1 MRYYKDQY
9 TVVDEED
16 IELGTAYGNYI
27 VTVSVETM
35 VFPGRI
41 SRKKYITI
49 FELEDEDEEKSFWGK
64 LRDLFGTNHP
74 ILPRTLVP
82 DEIQMDDAIHDWIIN
97 WELPK
102 HQIEKARVAGK
113 KLRIN
118 YDKELEDR
126 TRKAKN
132 KILRYDE
139 PTITH
144 YQYRDIDL
152 DRTFSKNKYKRGMH
166 PHSQAQLKQ
175 NQKTS

>member
-1 MRYYKDQY
+1 MRYYKDSH

-16 IELGTAYGNYI
+16 FEIEADYGKYI
-27 VTVSVETM
+27 VVAAVETM

-41 SRKKYITI
+41 SRKKFITI
-49 FELEDEDEEKSFWGK
+49 FEVEDEDEEKGFWGK
-64 LRDLFGTNHP
+64 LRELFGSNHP

-97 WELPK
+97 WELPQ
-102 HQIEKARVAGK
+102 HQIAKAKQGGK
-113 KLRIN
+113 RLRIN

-139 PTITH
+139 PTISH
-144 YQYRDIDL
+144 YQNREVDL
-152 DRTFSKNKYKRGMH
+152 DRTFSPKPYKRGMH
-166 PHSQAQLKQ
+166 PNSQARLKQ